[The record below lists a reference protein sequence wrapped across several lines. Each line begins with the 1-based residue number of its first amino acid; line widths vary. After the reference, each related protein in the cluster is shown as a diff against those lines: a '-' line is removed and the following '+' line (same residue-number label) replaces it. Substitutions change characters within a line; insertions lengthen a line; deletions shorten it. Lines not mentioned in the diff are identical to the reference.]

1 MKGLSPVTRAELLQ
15 AIIPQ
20 SMIFELFREY
30 LREPPTG
37 ENIRT
42 PKEYYK
48 KRTNP
53 GAPDMAL
60 AYYVAFSNGV
70 MKGLELAGMVTEP
83 AEKEKPERMK
93 AAAMIINRAER
104 KKA

>member
-1 MKGLSPVTRAELLQ
+1 MKGLSPVTKAEAMQELIYQ
-15 AIIPQ
+15 
-20 SMIFELFREY
+20 LFREY

-37 ENIRT
+37 DHIRT

-48 KRTNP
+48 KMTNP

-70 MKGLELAGMVTEP
+70 IKGLELAGMIADQP
-83 AEKEKPERMK
+83 IKERSRTN
-93 AAAMIINRAER
+93 AAKMVL
-104 KKA
+104 